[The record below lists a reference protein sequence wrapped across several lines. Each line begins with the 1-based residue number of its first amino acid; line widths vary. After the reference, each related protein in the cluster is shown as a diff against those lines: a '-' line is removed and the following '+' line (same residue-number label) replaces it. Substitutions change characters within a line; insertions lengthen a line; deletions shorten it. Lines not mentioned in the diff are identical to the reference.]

1 MLISSKYAI
10 IKLSMQSTSLIP
22 PPLPT
27 SDYMYRVETSIA
39 SIAPDIR
46 LNFSSLL
53 RMPNYSQISN
63 IAVTGKI

>member
-1 MLISSKYAI
+1 MLISSKYAV
-10 IKLSMQSTSLIP
+10 IKLSMQSTSLI
-22 PPLPT
+22 LPT
-27 SDYMYRVETSIA
+27 FDYVYRVETSIA